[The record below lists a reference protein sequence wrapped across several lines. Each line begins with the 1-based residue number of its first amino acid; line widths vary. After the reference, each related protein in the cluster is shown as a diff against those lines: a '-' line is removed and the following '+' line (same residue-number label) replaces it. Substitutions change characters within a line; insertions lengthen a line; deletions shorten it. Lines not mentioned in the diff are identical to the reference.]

1 MTSVGLSRRPAR
13 LTVGQAQAVAA
24 GKRRRGAKH
33 VSGCRSGAPDGELIA
48 HQWRLSIKEKT
59 TAGEQLKE
67 FGGDKDG
74 TFVTAD
80 VFKVAALPAG
90 DWGGGAEPWPDSSSG
105 LTAAAERRTGSRRT
119 GASEDTRGIVGHR
132 GTIRGHLGGIRRQS
146 GGIRGQ
152 SGVSQGSIMVRGP
165 WKV

>member
-33 VSGCRSGAPDGELIA
+33 VSGCRNGAPDGKLIA

-67 FGGDKDG
+67 FWGDKDA
-74 TFVTAD
+74 TFVTAA

-90 DWGGGAEPWPDSSSG
+90 DWRGAGGAEPWPDSSSG

-119 GASEDTRGIVGHR
+119 GASEDIRGIVGH
-132 GTIRGHLGGIRRQS
+132 
-146 GGIRGQ
+146 
-152 SGVSQGSIMVRGP
+152 
-165 WKV
+165 